1 MKYYSF
7 DFFSNCVEK
16 TKTQKN
22 HSAHRLYKNRPACC
36 RLQNLALN
44 SGGCGK
50 PALQIRKLA
59 QGITK
64 CLVQGQ
70 RILDLGALSVFCNSI
85 GPLPILQVPRFR
97 FRRRIHVQDP
107 SVHHRPCCARML
119 AVFNRVCF
127 SDTKTDV
134 QVLSNTK
141 ARFKLL
147 PNYSPLLLARSPFGN
162 FLSFLRG
169 VGTPPPPP
177 RSRRPS
183 QPHPCWLGRLP
194 RQPRGTQIWGGEV
207 C

>member
-70 RILDLGALSVFCNSI
+70 RILDLGALSVFCNST
-85 GPLPILQVPRFR
+85 GPLPILQSPDSDSGAESTFKTPRCTIGLFA
-97 FRRRIHVQDP
+97 P
-107 SVHHRPCCARML
+107 GC
-119 AVFNRVCF
+119 
-127 SDTKTDV
+127 
-134 QVLSNTK
+134 
-141 ARFKLL
+141 
-147 PNYSPLLLARSPFGN
+147 SPFSTVCA
-162 FLSFLRG
+162 F
-169 VGTPPPPP
+169 
-177 RSRRPS
+177 
-183 QPHPCWLGRLP
+183 
-194 RQPRGTQIWGGEV
+194 QIQKRMSK